1 MAGIDT
7 KGGRLRAPRPAPRS
21 GQRSPAA
28 SDRAF
33 GYALIAPALVI
44 VVAVI
49 LVPLGFV
56 VFDSLTDRTFI
67 RQSFHFVG
75 LKNYVAL
82 LGSPGFWQVFGRSM
96 VWTLTSVVLQI
107 VIGFAFAL
115 LLNQK
120 FRGRGVVRGLFLLPW
135 VTPVVVIALVWKWML
150 NDLYGVVNVVLGSFN
165 PAWQDI
171 SWFSGEGL
179 ALVSVIAI
187 NVWRGVPFTMIIFL
201 SGLQTVPTEL
211 LEAAS
216 IDGASPRQR
225 FWYITIPHLRAILFV
240 VALVFTLFNFNN
252 FDLIWL
258 LTQGGPIDRTMT
270 LPVKIYQ
277 TAFKGQDVGE
287 ASAWAIL
294 TLATILILS
303 FTYMKVGQRRDE
315 ESR

>member
-1 MAGIDT
+1 MAGIET
-7 KGGRLRAPRPAPRS
+7 KGGRLRGTRPASRS
-21 GQRSPAA
+21 GQRTRAA
-28 SDRAF
+28 SDRTF

-44 VVAVI
+44 MVAVI

-67 RQSFHFVG
+67 RQTFHFVG
-75 LKNYVAL
+75 LSNYAQL
-82 LGSPGFWQVFGRSM
+82 LSSPAFWEVLGRSM
-96 VWTLTSVVLQI
+96 VWTLTSVILQI
-107 VIGFAFAL
+107 IIGFAFAL
-115 LLNQK
+115 LLNQN

-150 NDLYGVVNVVLGSFN
+150 NDLYGVVNAILGSLN
-165 PAWQDI
+165 PSWQDI
-171 SWFSGEGL
+171 SWFSGETL
-179 ALVSVIAI
+179 AMVSVIAI

-201 SGLQTVPTEL
+201 SGLQTVPAEL

-216 IDGASPRQR
+216 IDGASARQR
-225 FWYITIPHLRAILFV
+225 FWHITIPHLRAILFV

-303 FTYMKVGQRRDE
+303 FVYMKFGQQRDG
-315 ESR
+315 ES